1 MLRTFLTLERAKVA
15 LCRVTIAIAI
25 TGSACW
31 AQGTPGFTTTP
42 ASPVEL
48 GPSAVGMTTPHG
60 GPVPL
65 QINNPGTAP
74 LVVSGFNF
82 PTGIMF
88 TSETQFLFPVTI
100 PPGSSFTPA
109 LLFTPQVAG
118 RQTVQATTIDNAT
131 GNPHI
136 VEFTGT
142 GVVVPANDFLM
153 IIDPGTASPVSVT
166 TGGST
171 SFPIWL
177 LAGTGLGPTSINS
190 IQCSGGPVATSCTL
204 SPVFTALA
212 LVGDSFGPTREE
224 LMVTLT
230 VPPKSAAQRHTSVW
244 WGMAGSAVFLLLGWT
259 RRNPAPF
266 IAILIVGAFLIS
278 CGGGSKPVAMPG
290 LPAGSNSLVITA
302 TPTTGVAHTLTVPL
316 TIQ

>member
-1 MLRTFLTLERAKVA
+1 MLRNLLIFQR
-15 LCRVTIAIAI
+15 AIATLWWVAI
-25 TGSACW
+25 VVVIGGSACW

-74 LVVSGFNF
+74 LVVSNF
-82 PTGIMF
+82 VFPLGAAF

-100 PPGSSFTPA
+100 PAGSSFTPEV
-109 LLFTPQVAG
+109 LFTPQGVG
-118 RQTVQATTIDNAT
+118 RQTIQASSIDNAP

-142 GVVVPANDFLM
+142 GVAVPANDFL
-153 IIDPGTASPVSVT
+153 IIVDPGTASPVNVT
-166 TGGST
+166 AGSST

-190 IQCSGGPVATSCTL
+190 IKCSGGPVGASCTL
-204 SPVFTALA
+204 SPGFTALA

-230 VPPKSAAQRHTSVW
+230 VPPKSAAIHHTSDW
-244 WGMAGSAVFLLLGWT
+244 WGMAGSAVFLLLCWT
-259 RRNPAPF
+259 RRNHAPL
-266 IAILIVGAFLIS
+266 IAILIMGAFLVS
-278 CGGGSKPVAMPG
+278 CGGASKPVAMPG
-290 LPAGSNSLVITA
+290 LPVTSNSLVITA
-302 TPTTGVAHTLTVPL
+302 TPTIGAPHTLSIPL
-316 TIQ
+316 VVQ